1 MVKVTKQIKIE
12 ISDQDFETLVDLC
25 ETNRL
30 FFANHL
36 DAYLHQFSDKRISDI
51 QELRRKIFAAGED

>member
-12 ISDQDFETLVDLC
+12 ISDQDFQVLVDLC
-25 ETNRL
+25 ETSRL

-36 DAYLHQFSDKRISDI
+36 DAYLHQFSDRRIADI
-51 QELRRKIFAAGED
+51 QELRRKIFAADED

>member
-1 MVKVTKQIKIE
+1 MVKVTKEIKIE
-12 ISDQDFETLVDLC
+12 ISDEDFQVLVDLC

-36 DAYLHQFSDKRISDI
+36 DAYHQFSDKRIADI
-51 QELRRKIFAAGED
+51 QELRRKIFAADED